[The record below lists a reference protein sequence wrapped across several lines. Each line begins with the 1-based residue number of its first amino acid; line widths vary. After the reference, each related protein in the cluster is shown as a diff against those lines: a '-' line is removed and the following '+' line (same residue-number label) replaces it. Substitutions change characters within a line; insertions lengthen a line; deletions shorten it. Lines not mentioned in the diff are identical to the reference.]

1 MKRGLAALV
10 GIAFLFAS
18 AGLVAAAGTTT
29 PAPKAEKSTDAKSAD
44 AKMDKKH
51 HTAVGTVKSAGS
63 EGVVIVSK
71 VKGKDV
77 EKTFAVDDK
86 VKIKKGGKDV
96 TVKDLAPGDKVTVRY
111 MDDGGKM
118 TAMSISVSSSAA
130 KQAAKTEPAPA
141 KEPTKK

>member
-1 MKRGLAALV
+1 VKRALAAFV
-10 GIAFLFAS
+10 GVAFLFAS
-18 AGLVAAAGTTT
+18 AGLVVASGTTT
-29 PAPKAEKSTDAKSAD
+29 PAPKASTD

-51 HTAVGTVKSAGS
+51 HTAVGTVKSAGP

-71 VKGKDV
+71 AKGKDV
-77 EKTFAVDDK
+77 EKTFALDDK

-96 TVKDLAPGDKVTVRY
+96 TVKDVAPGDKVTVRY

-118 TAMSISVSSSAA
+118 TAMSISVSSAAA

-141 KEPTKK
+141 KPEPPKK

>member
-1 MKRGLAALV
+1 VKRGLAALV
-10 GIAFLFAS
+10 GVAFLFAS
-18 AGLVAAAGTTT
+18 AGLVAASGTTT
-29 PAPKAEKSTDAKSAD
+29 PAPKADA
-44 AKMDKKH
+44 KKH
-51 HTAVGTVKSAGS
+51 HAAVGTVKSAGP
-63 EGVVIVSK
+63 EGVVIASK

-77 EKTFAVDDK
+77 EKTFAVDDR

-141 KEPTKK
+141 REPTKK